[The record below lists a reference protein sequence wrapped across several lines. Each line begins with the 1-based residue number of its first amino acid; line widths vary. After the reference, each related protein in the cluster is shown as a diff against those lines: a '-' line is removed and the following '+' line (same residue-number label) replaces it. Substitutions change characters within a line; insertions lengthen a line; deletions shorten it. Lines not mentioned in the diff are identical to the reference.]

1 MTTIQAAPYNPSVF
15 ELMGYPLA
23 SDSQERGVRDV
34 ACWRGA
40 AVISFLAVGSLT
52 TSPALAY
59 SIHLTTDPTNPI
71 ITVPNP
77 ESEWFMEDD
86 ADMAQFLTLMD
97 VLMEKRPDLVIP
109 ADEEQLDRI
118 AKLVANVKV

>member
-1 MTTIQAAPYNPSVF
+1 MTTMQAVANSTSVF
-15 ELMGYPLA
+15 ELMGYHLA

-34 ACWRGA
+34 SCWSGA
-40 AVISFLAVGSLT
+40 AVISFLALGALT

-59 SIHLTTDPTNPI
+59 SVHLTTDPTNPV
-71 ITVPNP
+71 ITMPNP

-86 ADMAQFLTLMD
+86 ADMAQFLALMD
-97 VLMEKRPDLVIP
+97 GIMEKRPDLVIP
-109 ADEEQLDRI
+109 ADEEQLNRI